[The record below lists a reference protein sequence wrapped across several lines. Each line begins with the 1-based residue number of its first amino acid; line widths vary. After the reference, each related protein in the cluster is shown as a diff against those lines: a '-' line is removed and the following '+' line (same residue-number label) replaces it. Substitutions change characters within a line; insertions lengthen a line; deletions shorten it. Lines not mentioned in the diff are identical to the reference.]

1 MNVVCITGR
10 MTRDPEVRYSQS
22 GTAFASFTLAV
33 DRRFKREGEPSA
45 DFPNFTALG
54 KTAEFLEKYFSK
66 GMKAEVV
73 GRIQTRSYDGPNGK
87 VYVTEVVADNVQII
101 SNRTGNGMSVSSG
114 NSYAPQ
120 NQTFTPAADPGYPDS
135 MDDDFSNTP
144 SLDISSDDLPFY

>member
-10 MTRDPEVRYSQS
+10 MTREPEVRYSQS

-45 DFPNFTALG
+45 DFPNCIAFG

-73 GRIQTRSYDGPNGK
+73 GRIQTRSYDGKNGK
-87 VYVTEVVADNVQII
+87 VYVTEIVAEQVNFAESKGDSAPKTN
-101 SNRTGNGMSVSSG
+101 
-114 NSYAPQ
+114 YAKPQ
-120 NQTFTPAADPGYPDS
+120 NDPLDGFMDIPDKI
-135 MDDDFSNTP
+135 DDEE
-144 SLDISSDDLPFY
+144 LPFG

>member
-45 DFPNFTALG
+45 DFPNCTAIG

-73 GRIQTRSYDGPNGK
+73 GRIQTRNYDGKNGK
-87 VYVTEVVADNVQII
+87 VYVTEIVAEQVNFAESKGDSAQK
-101 SNRTGNGMSVSSG
+101 SNT
-114 NSYAPQ
+114 AKPQ
-120 NQTFTPAADPGYPDS
+120 NDPLDGFMDIPDEI
-135 MDDDFSNTP
+135 DEE
-144 SLDISSDDLPFY
+144 LPFG

>member
-10 MTRDPEVRYSQS
+10 MTREPEVRYSQS

-45 DFPNFTALG
+45 DFPNCTAFG

-73 GRIQTRSYDGPNGK
+73 GRIQTRSYDGKNGK
-87 VYVTEVVADNVQII
+87 VYVTEIVAEQVNFAESKGDSAQK
-101 SNRTGNGMSVSSG
+101 SNT
-114 NSYAPQ
+114 AKPQ
-120 NQTFTPAADPGYPDS
+120 NDPLDGFMDIPDEIG
-135 MDDDFSNTP
+135 DEK
-144 SLDISSDDLPFY
+144 LPFG

>member
-45 DFPNFTALG
+45 DFPNCTAFG
-54 KTAEFLEKYFSK
+54 KTAEFLEKYFFK

-73 GRIQTRSYDGPNGK
+73 GRIQTRSYDGKNGK
-87 VYVTEVVADNVQII
+87 VYVTEIVAEQVNFAESKGDSAPK
-101 SNRTGNGMSVSSG
+101 SNTTK
-114 NSYAPQ
+114 PQ
-120 NQTFTPAADPGYPDS
+120 NDPLDGFMNIPDGI
-135 MDDDFSNTP
+135 DDME
-144 SLDISSDDLPFY
+144 LPFN

>member
-45 DFPNFTALG
+45 DFPNCTAFG
-54 KTAEFLEKYFSK
+54 KTAEFLEKYFFK

-73 GRIQTRSYDGPNGK
+73 GRIQTRSYDGKNGK
-87 VYVTEVVADNVQII
+87 VYVTEIVAEQVNFAESKGDSAPK
-101 SNRTGNGMSVSSG
+101 SNT
-114 NSYAPQ
+114 AKPQ
-120 NQTFTPAADPGYPDS
+120 NEPH
-135 MDDDFSNTP
+135 DDFMNIP
-144 SLDISSDDLPFY
+144 DGLDEELPFH

>member
-10 MTRDPEVRYSQS
+10 MTREPEVRYSQS

-45 DFPNFTALG
+45 DFPNCTAFG

-73 GRIQTRSYDGPNGK
+73 GRIQTRSYEGKNGK
-87 VYVTEVVADNVQII
+87 VYVTEIVAEQVNFAESKGDSAQK
-101 SNRTGNGMSVSSG
+101 SNT
-114 NSYAPQ
+114 AKPQ
-120 NQTFTPAADPGYPDS
+120 NDPLDGFMDIPDE
-135 MDDDFSNTP
+135 MDEVE
-144 SLDISSDDLPFY
+144 LPFM

>member
-10 MTRDPEVRYSQS
+10 MVKDPEVRYSQS

-45 DFPNFTALG
+45 DFPNFTAFG

-73 GRIQTRSYDGPNGK
+73 GRIQTRSYDGRNGK
-87 VYVTEVVADNVQII
+87 VYVTEIVAEQVNFAESKGDSAPKTN
-101 SNRTGNGMSVSSG
+101 
-114 NSYAPQ
+114 YAKPQ
-120 NQTFTPAADPGYPDS
+120 NDPLDGFMDIPDEIG
-135 MDDDFSNTP
+135 DEE
-144 SLDISSDDLPFY
+144 LPFG

>member
-10 MTRDPEVRYSQS
+10 MTREPEVRYSQS

-45 DFPNFTALG
+45 DFPNCTAFG

-73 GRIQTRSYDGPNGK
+73 GRIQTRSYDGKNGK
-87 VYVTEVVADNVQII
+87 VYVTEIVAEQVNFAESKRDSAPKTN
-101 SNRTGNGMSVSSG
+101 T
-114 NSYAPQ
+114 AKPQ
-120 NQTFTPAADPGYPDS
+120 NDPLDGFMDIPDEIG
-135 MDDDFSNTP
+135 DEE
-144 SLDISSDDLPFY
+144 LPFG

>member
-10 MTRDPEVRYSQS
+10 MTREPEVRYSQS

-45 DFPNFTALG
+45 DFPNCTAFG

-73 GRIQTRSYDGPNGK
+73 GRIQTRSYDGKNGK
-87 VYVTEVVADNVQII
+87 VYVTEIVAEQVNFAESKGDSAPK
-101 SNRTGNGMSVSSG
+101 SNT
-114 NSYAPQ
+114 AKPQ
-120 NQTFTPAADPGYPDS
+120 NDPLDGF
-135 MDDDFSNTP
+135 MDI
-144 SLDISSDDLPFY
+144 LDEIGDEELPFG

>member
-45 DFPNFTALG
+45 DFPNCTAFG

-73 GRIQTRSYDGPNGK
+73 GRIQTRSYDGKNGK
-87 VYVTEVVADNVQII
+87 VYVTEIVAEQVNFAESKGDSAPK
-101 SNRTGNGMSVSSG
+101 SNI
-114 NSYAPQ
+114 AKPQ
-120 NQTFTPAADPGYPDS
+120 NDPLDGFMDIPDEIG
-135 MDDDFSNTP
+135 DEE
-144 SLDISSDDLPFY
+144 LPFG

>member
-45 DFPNFTALG
+45 DFPNCTAIG

-73 GRIQTRSYDGPNGK
+73 GRIQTRNYDGKNGK
-87 VYVTEVVADNVQII
+87 VYVTEIVAEQVNFAESKGDSAQK
-101 SNRTGNGMSVSSG
+101 SNT
-114 NSYAPQ
+114 AKPQ
-120 NQTFTPAADPGYPDS
+120 NDPLDGFMDIPDEI
-135 MDDDFSNTP
+135 DEE
-144 SLDISSDDLPFY
+144 LPLG

>member
-33 DRRFKREGEPSA
+33 DRRFKREGKPSA
-45 DFPNFTALG
+45 DFPNCTAFG

-73 GRIQTRSYDGPNGK
+73 GRIQTRSYDGKNGK
-87 VYVTEVVADNVQII
+87 VYVTEIVAEQVNFAESKGDSAPK
-101 SNRTGNGMSVSSG
+101 SNI
-114 NSYAPQ
+114 AKPQ
-120 NQTFTPAADPGYPDS
+120 NDPLDGFMDIPDEI
-135 MDDDFSNTP
+135 DEE
-144 SLDISSDDLPFY
+144 LPFG

>member
-45 DFPNFTALG
+45 DFPNCTAFG
-54 KTAEFLEKYFSK
+54 KTAELLEKYFSK

-73 GRIQTRSYDGPNGK
+73 GRIQTRSYDGRNGK
-87 VYVTEVVADNVQII
+87 VYVTEIVAEQVNFAESKGDSAPKTN
-101 SNRTGNGMSVSSG
+101 
-114 NSYAPQ
+114 YAKPQ
-120 NQTFTPAADPGYPDS
+120 NDPLDGFMDIPDKIG
-135 MDDDFSNTP
+135 DEE
-144 SLDISSDDLPFY
+144 LPFG

>member
-10 MTRDPEVRYSQS
+10 MTREPEVRYSQS

-45 DFPNFTALG
+45 DFPNCTAFG

-73 GRIQTRSYDGPNGK
+73 GRIQTRSYDGKNGK
-87 VYVTEVVADNVQII
+87 VYVTEIVAEQVNFAESKGDSAPK
-101 SNRTGNGMSVSSG
+101 SNI
-114 NSYAPQ
+114 AKPQ
-120 NQTFTPAADPGYPDS
+120 NDPLDGFMDIPDEI
-135 MDDDFSNTP
+135 DEE
-144 SLDISSDDLPFY
+144 LPFG

>member
-45 DFPNFTALG
+45 DFPNCTAFG

-73 GRIQTRSYDGPNGK
+73 GRIQTRS
-87 VYVTEVVADNVQII
+87 
-101 SNRTGNGMSVSSG
+101 
-114 NSYAPQ
+114 
-120 NQTFTPAADPGYPDS
+120 
-135 MDDDFSNTP
+135 
-144 SLDISSDDLPFY
+144 

>member
-10 MTRDPEVRYSQS
+10 MTREPEVRYSQS

-45 DFPNFTALG
+45 DFPNCTAFG

-73 GRIQTRSYDGPNGK
+73 GRIQTRSYDGKNGK
-87 VYVTEVVADNVQII
+87 VYVTEIVAEQVNFAESKGD
-101 SNRTGNGMSVSSG
+101 SAPKTKYGK
-114 NSYAPQ
+114 PQ
-120 NQTFTPAADPGYPDS
+120 NDPLDGFMDIPDEIR
-135 MDDDFSNTP
+135 DEE
-144 SLDISSDDLPFY
+144 LPFG